1 LVSRRA
7 FTLIEVMV
15 AVMIVSVVIASL
27 LKLQGN
33 SSHMLMKL
41 QQNQN
46 NNHFTTF
53 LLYNRDYGLQKHSQK
68 LNLYRL
74 VDNFDMDDDLR
85 RELKSI
91 NATIKYKQIRKIDL
105 DTTTIEV
112 GETELSLPH
121 FNTSL
126 IRVTVQ

>member
-1 LVSRRA
+1 MVSRRA

-105 DTTTIEV
+105 DTTTIEG
-112 GETELSLPH
+112 GETKLSMPH

-126 IRVTVQ
+126 IRVTIQ

>member
-1 LVSRRA
+1 
-7 FTLIEVMV
+7 
-15 AVMIVSVVIASL
+15 
-27 LKLQGN
+27 
-33 SSHMLMKL
+33 MKL

-126 IRVTVQ
+126 MRVTIQ